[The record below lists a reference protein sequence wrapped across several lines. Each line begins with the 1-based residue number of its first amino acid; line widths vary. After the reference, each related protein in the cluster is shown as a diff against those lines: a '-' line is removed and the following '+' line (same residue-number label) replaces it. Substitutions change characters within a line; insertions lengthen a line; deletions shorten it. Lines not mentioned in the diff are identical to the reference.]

1 MTADTNFASSE
12 GRAGPVEDLRQL
24 WLRLP
29 ARAAFLVL
37 VTCWVLLFVLWG
49 NSTLGYA
56 KTSSLFGWWAW
67 VHSRV
72 ILTPDGSFSLNLFL
86 NSDVIQAW
94 LVPLVVLALLW
105 SRRRILVALP
115 KRVWWPALSIL
126 VLAILLHLIGFMI
139 QQTRLSV
146 VGFLLGIFGL
156 MGLCWGPAWL
166 RECLF
171 PFLLF
176 AFCVPLPNGGEFI
189 TFRLRNVS
197 AELSTFI
204 SRWLLGM
211 DVFRNGTSIISA
223 NGNFQYD
230 VAPACSGI
238 RSLVTLLALT
248 TIFGYLTFAKLW
260 KRFLVVLLA
269 APLAVA
275 GNTVRITGAVLV
287 GEIFGQEAG
296 AKVEQNL
303 GFVTFLIALAVL
315 FLVAHWLR
323 EEGVPSKLKDRETPS
338 AGSSATASA
347 ASPSTPP

>member
-1 MTADTNFASSE
+1 MAWLDEIRCAWRTL
-12 GRAGPVEDLRQL
+12 PLRWV
-24 WLRLP
+24 WLGLTV
-29 ARAAFLVL
+29 AWLAIFQ
-37 VTCWVLLFVLWG
+37 FYG
-49 NSTLGYA
+49 NSVLGYTR
-56 KTSSLFGWWAW
+56 TSSLYEWYWW
-67 VHSRV
+67 VLTVVKNGSRDWT
-72 ILTPDGSFSLNLFL
+72 IGEALSKDEAHMWF
-86 NSDVIQAW
+86 
-94 LVPLVVLALLW
+94 VPFVV
-105 SRRRILVALP
+105 VALFWMRWKEFLAMP
-115 KRVWWPALSIL
+115 KRVCWPAVGVLI
-126 VLAILLHLIGFMI
+126 LAIGLHLAGFMV

-146 VGFLLGIFGL
+146 VALFVGIYAL
-156 MGLCWGPAWL
+156 MGWVWGPQWM
-166 RECLF
+166 RESLF
-171 PFLLF
+171 PFFLF
-176 AFCVPLPNGGEFI
+176 AFCVPMGTAVELV
-189 TFRLRNVS
+189 TFPMRNLS

-204 SRWLLGM
+204 SKWLLGM

-338 AGSSATASA
+338 AGSSAAASA